1 MELDDQTRS
10 KTRRVVAGP
19 EPTAPADPVQPD
31 GSASDEPSKGSQDPA
46 RVAIIS
52 LHTSPR
58 DQPGA
63 GDSGGMNVYIL
74 SVAQRLAEQGI
85 GVDIF
90 TRCRGNGAPEV
101 EEIGPDSRIIQVQAG
116 PCGPLPKDA
125 LPEVLPA
132 FLGGVLE
139 RATREH
145 RAHKHSPY
153 DVVHSHYWLSGWVG
167 NRAKEIWGAP
177 LVASFHTLGRVKN
190 TTAPPEGPPEPPARL
205 LGEQGVVRGADRIVA
220 PTPVEAAELVDL
232 YGADP
237 NRIRIVAPGVDGRI
251 FAPRPKREARTRLK
265 LGGRRLVLFVG
276 RLQPFK
282 GPDVAIRAF
291 AAARARAPEIAGDA
305 VLWVVGG
312 PSAEAGGRDEVAH
325 LRSLASV
332 LGISDHV
339 SFFPPQPHE
348 RLADF
353 YSAAEVV
360 LVPSRSESF
369 GLVALEAQ
377 ACGTPVIGTAAGG
390 MRYAVVDGGSGFLV
404 GGQDPSAY
412 ADRLLS
418 VLGNPELAARLSV
431 AAAEHA
437 GRFSW
442 DATTAEI
449 RSIYRELLRRRA
461 A

>member
-1 MELDDQTRS
+1 LAAPEDEGS
-10 KTRRVVAGP
+10 KET
-19 EPTAPADPVQPD
+19 D
-31 GSASDEPSKGSQDPA
+31 DPA

-101 EEIGPDSRIIQVQAG
+101 EEIGPNSRIFQVQAG
-116 PCGPLPKDA
+116 PCGPLPKRE

-132 FLGGVLE
+132 FLGGVLD
-139 RATREH
+139 RAAREH
-145 RAHKHSPY
+145 QSHRHSPY

-190 TTAPPEGPPEPPARL
+190 ANGLSGGIPEPPARL
-205 LGEQGVVRGADRIVA
+205 LGEQGVINAADRLVA
-220 PTPVEAAELVDL
+220 PTPVEAAELVSL

-237 NRIRIVAPGVDGRI
+237 NRIRVVAPGVDGRI
-251 FAPRPKREARTRLK
+251 FAPRPKGEARERLG
-265 LGGRRLVLFVG
+265 LGARRLVLFVG

-291 AAARARAPEIAGDA
+291 AMARARAAEIARDA

-312 PSAEAGGRDEVAH
+312 ASDGVEGRDEVAQ
-325 LRSLASV
+325 LASLASS
-332 LGISDHV
+332 LGLSDHV
-339 SFFPPQPHE
+339 RFFPAQPHE

-353 YSAAEVV
+353 YSAADVV

-390 MRYAVVDGGSGFLV
+390 MRHVVVDGGSGFLV
-404 GGQDPSAY
+404 DGQDPSAY
-412 ADRLLS
+412 AERLIA
-418 VLGNPELAARLSV
+418 VLGNPELAAGLSV
-431 AAAEHA
+431 AAVDHA

-442 DATTAEI
+442 DVTTAEI
-449 RSIYRELLRRRA
+449 RTIYRELLRRRVA
-461 A
+461 